1 MGVGCD
7 SHRTNV
13 LLPRES
19 REGEGRRGAD
29 PPDKKGGEVTAS
41 PPELLRLSLWVLLPK
56 LRLPGP
62 IHPIQSPAI
71 WPVAPVRVPHLPA
84 LLTPGPAPTGRVLR
98 LLLLPL
104 RSSQS
109 TAGLVLSQGRGT
121 PRLPA
126 EGHPPRGCVLLQPT
140 GNRGLSGHQR
150 EQTWTT
156 LSCASS
162 LMFPPQ
168 LLSPRNPKSIITLK
182 PLICL
187 NNPL

>member
-1 MGVGCD
+1 MG
-7 SHRTNV
+7 
-13 LLPRES
+13 P
-19 REGEGRRGAD
+19 
-29 PPDKKGGEVTAS
+29 
-41 PPELLRLSLWVLLPK
+41 PPEAEAPWSHPPNPVPSYLAGG
-56 LRLPGP
+56 PGACATP
-62 IHPIQSPAI
+62 PCS
-71 WPVAPVRVPHLPA
+71 A